1 MLSVSVFPRPPLSHR
16 QTPLNPL
23 PKVLQTPYGLALLEI
38 QGTINFPTS
47 DTDESTA
54 GQQMSSDGADQ
65 EMPIG
70 HLIFPGYSPDT
81 EASSST
87 SRTKH
92 VYLYV
97 GKYQRLTGEVKKL
110 PKAIAIIRKRVN
122 GDGGGSG
129 TTSMEMDDQA
139 EELEIV
145 DIVKWKIMFSQR
157 PEPVGTW
164 NGEG

>member
-1 MLSVSVFPRPPLSHR
+1 MLSVSVFPRPLSSYR

-47 DTDESTA
+47 DTEGFAA
-54 GQQMSSDGADQ
+54 GQQTRSDGADQ
-65 EMPIG
+65 EVPIG
-70 HLIFPGYSPDT
+70 HLIFPDYSSDT
-81 EASSST
+81 EESNSASWM
-87 SRTKH
+87 KH

-122 GDGGGSG
+122 EDRGGSG
-129 TTSMEMDDQA
+129 TIPMGTDGQA

-145 DIVKWKIMFSQR
+145 DIVKWKIIFSQR

>member
-1 MLSVSVFPRPPLSHR
+1 MLSVSVFPRPLPSDR

-47 DTDESTA
+47 DTDESAA
-54 GQQMSSDGADQ
+54 GQQTSSDGADQ

-70 HLIFPGYSPDT
+70 HLIFPDHNPDT
-81 EASSST
+81 EGSSST
-87 SRTKH
+87 SWTKH

-122 GDGGGSG
+122 EDGGS
-129 TTSMEMDDQA
+129 
-139 EELEIV
+139 
-145 DIVKWKIMFSQR
+145 
-157 PEPVGTW
+157 
-164 NGEG
+164 